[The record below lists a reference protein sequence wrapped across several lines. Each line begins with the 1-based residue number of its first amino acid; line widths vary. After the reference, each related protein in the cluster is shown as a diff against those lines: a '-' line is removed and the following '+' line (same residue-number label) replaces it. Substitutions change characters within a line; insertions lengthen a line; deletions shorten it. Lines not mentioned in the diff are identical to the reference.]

1 MEEKDKIYLKTITDQ
16 QDKFLER
23 LDEINKRNNTTNRII
38 AICITIIVL
47 VWIIGFYVTHY
58 FL

>member
-23 LDEINKRNNTTNRII
+23 LDKINKRNNTTNRII
-38 AICITIIVL
+38 AICVTIIVL
-47 VWIIGFYVTHY
+47 VWIIGFYITHY

>member
-38 AICITIIVL
+38 AICLTIIVL